1 MIYQTPQT
9 DMQAKNKYRKE
20 KTLEMRKVRSVK
32 DIMSNHEVHVGLLR
46 LSLVNTFVVE
56 NAFSQA

>member
-1 MIYQTPQT
+1 M
-9 DMQAKNKYRKE
+9 K
-20 KTLEMRKVRSVK
+20 KTIENEESESVK
-32 DIMSNHEVHVGLLR
+32 DIMSDHEVHVGLLH